1 MEYISTTQLAEKYNR
16 TNASITHILHDN
28 GIEPIGLGD
37 HNGLLWSPDAEDVI
51 RKTVE
56 EYDRQ
61 VNAKQYAEELKV
73 PYDTMKEILKQFG
86 IKDTH
91 KMYRSKK
98 IEEYVKKM
106 KKEQPKMTIEQL
118 KILHPLVTDERCFNI
133 NYWPAT
139 EPVCFKDL

>member
-1 MEYISTTQLAEKYNR
+1 MESISTTYLANKYNR
-16 TNASITHILHDN
+16 ANASITHILHDN
-28 GIEPIGLGD
+28 GIEPIGQGD
-37 HNGLLWSPDAEDVI
+37 HNGLLWSPDAEDII
-51 RKTVE
+51 RKAVE

-61 VNAKQYAEELKV
+61 VNAKQYAKELNIS
-73 PYDTMKEILKQFG
+73 YDSMKEILKQFG

-106 KKEQPKMTIEQL
+106 NKEQPKMTIQQL

-133 NYWPAT
+133 NYWPD
-139 EPVCFKDL
+139 PLPKCFEDL